1 MQHTH
6 LFMPLAL
13 ISAMAAVQQVYAA
26 DEFIVRDIKI
36 DGLVRL
42 TPTNVYGMLPVNAG
56 DRVNDTT
63 IANAIRALYATGLF
77 DDIKASQ
84 EADVLIFTVVERP
97 LISKV
102 EFKGNKLIPKEAL
115 EEGLKK
121 MGIAEGEVLKKSA
134 LQTIETELEQQYM
147 QQGRYDAD
155 VKVIT
160 TAKPNNRVDLTVDF
174 VEGKAA
180 KVVDINIIGNTVF
193 QESEIK
199 QAFAVKESGWSSIV
213 TRNDRYA
220 REKMAASL
228 EALRALYL
236 NKGYINFNITNS
248 NLNLSEDKKNI
259 FVEVAVEE
267 GEQFKFGETKFL
279 GDALYKPEELKA
291 LKIYKDGETYS
302 QEKVNAVKQL
312 LLRKYGNAGYY
323 YAEVNMVPEINKET
337 KLVDLNYYINPGQQ
351 VTVRRINFMGN
362 TKTADE
368 VLRREMRQM
377 EGALASNEKIDLS
390 KVRLERT
397 GFFKTVDI
405 KPARIPNVSD
415 QVDLNINVEEQHSGT
430 STLAVGFSQSG
441 GVTFQAGLSQTNFLG
456 TGNSV
461 AIDLSRSETQDYYNL
476 SVTDPYFTI
485 DGVRRG
491 YNMYYRKTKLDD
503 NYNVN
508 NYVTDSLGGGITFG
522 YPIDENQS
530 ISAGLN
536 IDQTDVTTGP
546 YVSTYVRDYLLANGG
561 KAKGQGKYCST
572 DKLMSQ
578 REIEKARDGVNYV
591 EPNPIP
597 AGYDDAL
604 CVNTANA
611 NADVGFTPFDN
622 QFGGDF
628 LTYNLNL
635 GWSFNT
641 LNRPVFPTNGMSHR
655 VNAEIAL
662 PGSDVEYQKLTY
674 DAQAFLP
681 LPYDFVLRGYGK
693 LGYGN
698 DLPFYKNFY
707 AGGFGSVRGYD
718 NSTLGPKYPA
728 VTNNESRN
736 IDYNPEEVGGNAL
749 IQFGAELA
757 LPLPFKGD
765 WTRQVRPV
773 LFAEGAQVFD
783 TQCSIPSGKLYLAG
797 TPTDPGVDAKKY
809 CEDNFGFDAENMRYS
824 VGVGFT
830 WITMIGPLSLSYAYP
845 LNDKPGDQTKNIQF
859 EIGRTF

>member
-13 ISAMAAVQQVYAA
+13 VSAMAAVQQVYAA

-42 TPTNVYGMLPVNAG
+42 TPANVYTMLPVHSG
-56 DRVNDTT
+56 DRVDDQAISNS
-63 IANAIRALYATGLF
+63 IRALYASGMF
-77 DDIKASQ
+77 DDIKASKQ
-84 EADVLIFTVVERP
+84 GDTLVFTVVERP
-97 LISKV
+97 LISKI
-102 EFKGNKLIPKEAL
+102 ELKGNKLIPKEAL

-121 MGIAEGEVLKKSA
+121 MGLAEGEVLKKST
-134 LQTIETELEQQYM
+134 LQTVESELEQQYV

-155 VKVIT
+155 VKVTT
-160 TAKPNNRVDLTVDF
+160 TAKPNNRVDLLLEF
-174 VEGKAA
+174 NEGKAA
-180 KVVDINIIGNTVF
+180 KVVDINVIGNTVF
-193 QESEIK
+193 SDSDIQ
-199 QAFAVKESGWSSIV
+199 QAFAVKESSWSSIV
-213 TRNDRYA
+213 SRNDRYA

-236 NKGYINFNITNS
+236 NAGYINFDITNS
-248 NLNLSEDKKNI
+248 SLNLSEDKNRI
-259 FVEVAVEE
+259 FIEVSVNE

-291 LKIYKDGETYS
+291 MQIYKDGATYS

-323 YAEVNMVPEINKET
+323 YAEVNVVPQINNET
-337 KLVDLNYYINPGQQ
+337 RVVDLNYYINPGQQ
-351 VTVRRINFMGN
+351 VTVRRINFTGN
-362 TKTADE
+362 TKTSDE

-397 GFFKTVDI
+397 GYFKTVDI
-405 KPARIPNVSD
+405 KPTRIPNMPD
-415 QVDLNINVEEQHSGT
+415 QVDLNVNVEEQHSGT
-430 STLAVGFSQSG
+430 STLAVGYSQSG
-441 GVTFQAGLSQTNFLG
+441 GVTFQAGLSQTNFMG

-491 YNMYYRKTKLDD
+491 YNMYYRKTKLDSD
-503 NYNVN
+503 YNVN
-508 NYVTDSLGGGITFG
+508 NYVTDSLGGGINFG

-536 IDQTDVTTGP
+536 IDSTEVTTGP
-546 YVSTYVRDYLLANGG
+546 YVSTYVRDYLMAHGG
-561 KAKGQGKYCST
+561 KVK
-572 DKLMSQ
+572 
-578 REIEKARDGVNYV
+578 
-591 EPNPIP
+591 
-597 AGYDDAL
+597 
-604 CVNTANA
+604 NTATYCLVDLTEDNDYTCPDESVSDPY
-611 NADVGFTPFDN
+611 NSEFT
-622 QFGGDF
+622 GDF
-628 LTYNLNL
+628 LTYNFTL
-635 GWSFNT
+635 GWSYNT
-641 LNRPVFPTNGMSHR
+641 LNRPQFPTSGQSHR

-662 PGSDVEYQKLTY
+662 PGSDVEYQKITY

-681 LPYDFVLRGYGK
+681 LGKDFVLRGYGK

-707 AGGFGSVRGYD
+707 AGGYGSVRGYD
-718 NSTLGPKYPA
+718 NSTLGPKYDGVYYTETGQTDP
-728 VTNNESRN
+728 S
-736 IDYNPEEVGGNAL
+736 PEEVGGNAL
-749 IQFGAELA
+749 VQFGTELA

-783 TQCSIPSGKLYLAG
+783 TQCDVF
-797 TPTDPGVDAKKY
+797 TTDAAKQTCKDEY
-809 CEDNFGFDAENMRYS
+809 GFDLGNMRYS

-830 WITMIGPLSLSYAYP
+830 WITMIGPLSLSYAFP
-845 LNDKPGDQTKNIQF
+845 LNDKPGDETKEIQF

>member
-1 MQHTH
+1 
-6 LFMPLAL
+6 
-13 ISAMAAVQQVYAA
+13 MAAAQQVYAA
-26 DEFIVRDIKI
+26 DDFIAQDVKVE
-36 DGLVRL
+36 GLVRL
-42 TPTNVYGMLPVNAG
+42 TPESVYGMLPITSG
-56 DRVNDTT
+56 DRVNDPV
-63 IANAIRALYATGLF
+63 IANAIRTLYATGLF
-77 DDIKASQ
+77 DDIKSAQ
-84 EADVLIFTVVERP
+84 EGNTLVFKVVERP
-97 LISKV
+97 VISKI
-102 EFKGNKLIPKEAL
+102 EMKGNKLIPKEAL

-121 MGIAEGEVLKKSA
+121 MGLAEGEVLKQSA
-134 LQTIETELEQQYM
+134 LQTVETELEQQYM

-155 VKVIT
+155 VTVT
-160 TAKPNNRVDLTVDF
+160 TTPKPNNRVDLLIEF
-174 VEGKAA
+174 AEGKAA
-180 KVVDINIIGNTVF
+180 KVVDINVIGNTVF
-193 QESEIK
+193 KDSDIK

-213 TRNDRYA
+213 SRNDRYA

-228 EALRALYL
+228 EALRAMYL

-248 NLNLSEDKKNI
+248 SLNLSEDKKHVFI
-259 FVEVAVEE
+259 EVSVDE
-267 GEQFKFGETKFL
+267 GEQFKFGQTKFL
-279 GDALYKPEELKA
+279 GDALYTTDELKP
-291 LKIYKDGETYS
+291 LQLYKDGDLYS
-302 QEKVNAVKQL
+302 QEKVNGVKQL
-312 LLRKYGNAGYY
+312 MLRKYGNAGFYF
-323 YAEVNMVPEINKET
+323 AEVNVVPEINNET
-337 KLVDLNYYINPGQQ
+337 KIVDLNYYINPGQQ
-351 VTVRRINFMGN
+351 VTVRRINFAGN
-362 TKTADE
+362 SKTADE

-397 GFFKTVDI
+397 GYFKTVDI
-405 KPARIPNVSD
+405 KPARIPNSPD
-415 QVDLNINVEEQHSGT
+415 QIDLNVNVEEQHSGT

-441 GVTFQAGLSQTNFLG
+441 GITFQAGLSQTNFLG

-461 AIDLSRSETQDYYNL
+461 SIDLSRSETQDYYNL

-503 NYNVN
+503 DYNVN
-508 NYVTDSLGGGITFG
+508 NYVTDSLGGGINFG

-536 IDQTDVTTGP
+536 IDQTKVTTGP

-561 KAKGQGKYCST
+561 KAT
-572 DKLMSQ
+572 DKGSYCPADSSGNSQ
-578 REIEKARDGVNYV
+578 LTVPVYDTDGTTVLSYTCAV
-591 EPNPIP
+591 PEVT
-597 AGYDDAL
+597 YD
-604 CVNTANA
+604 NA
-611 NADVGFTPFDN
+611 FE
-622 QFGGDF
+622 GDF

-635 GWSFNT
+635 GWSYNT
-641 LNRPVFPTNGMSHR
+641 LNRPIFPTSGMSHR

-674 DAQAFLP
+674 DAQAFFP
-681 LPYDFVLRGYGK
+681 LGKDFVLRGYGK

-718 NSTLGPKYPA
+718 NSTLGPKYPG
-728 VTNNESRN
+728 VTYNETN
-736 IDYNPEEVGGNAL
+736 TKDYDPEEVGGNAL

-783 TQCSIPSGKLYLAG
+783 TQCDIPKGTLYLNSSNTA
-797 TPTDPGVDAKKY
+797 VNAKSY
-809 CEDNFGFDAENMRYS
+809 CEDNFGFDMNNMRYS
-824 VGVGFT
+824 VGAGFT
-830 WITMIGPLSLSYAYP
+830 WITMIGPLSLSYAFP
-845 LNDKPGDQTKNIQF
+845 LNDKAGDDTKEIQF

>member
-42 TPTNVYGMLPVNAG
+42 TPTNVYGVLPINAG
-56 DRVNDTT
+56 DRVNDVT

-77 DDIKASQ
+77 DDIKVSQ
-84 EADVLIFTVVERP
+84 NADTLVFAVVERP

-115 EEGLKK
+115 DEGLKK

-155 VKVIT
+155 VKVVT
-160 TAKPNNRVDLTVDF
+160 TARPNNRVDLSIEF

-193 QESEIK
+193 KESEIK
-199 QAFAVKESGWSSIV
+199 QAFAVKESAWSSIV

-259 FVEVAVEE
+259 FIEVSVEE
-267 GEQFKFGETKFL
+267 GEEFKFGQTKFL
-279 GDALYKPEELKA
+279 GDALYKPEELKV
-291 LKIYKDGETYS
+291 LQIYKDGETYS

-351 VTVRRINFMGN
+351 VTVRRINFAGN

-405 KPARIPNVSD
+405 KPARIPNVPD
-415 QVDLNINVEEQHSGT
+415 QVDLNVNVEEQHSGT

-441 GVTFQAGLSQTNFLG
+441 GITFQAGLSQTNFLG

-461 AIDLSRSETQDYYNL
+461 SVDLSRSETQDYYNL

-491 YNMYYRKTKLDD
+491 YNMYYRKTKLDED
-503 NYNVN
+503 YNVN
-508 NYVTDSLGGGITFG
+508 NYVTDSFGGGINFG

-530 ISAGLN
+530 VSAGLN
-536 IDQTDVTTGP
+536 IDQTEVTTGNG
-546 YVSTYVRDYLLANGG
+546 VSTYVRDYLLANDG
-561 KAKGQGKYCST
+561 KEIGKSEYCI
-572 DKLMSQ
+572 D
-578 REIEKARDGVNYV
+578 
-591 EPNPIP
+591 
-597 AGYDDAL
+597 
-604 CVNTANA
+604 TA
-611 NADVGFTPFDN
+611 DPCTKQSKPDRFS
-622 QFGGDF
+622 GDY

-635 GWSFNT
+635 GWSYNT
-641 LNRPVFPTNGMSHR
+641 LNRPVFPTSGMSHR
-655 VNAEIAL
+655 VNGEIAL
-662 PGSDVEYQKLTY
+662 PGSDVEYQKITY
-674 DAQAFLP
+674 DAQAFQP
-681 LPYDFVLRGYGK
+681 LGKGFVLRGYGK

-718 NSTLGPKYPA
+718 NSTLGPKYDSVYA
-728 VTNNESRN
+728 ENTGLENF
-736 IDYNPEEVGGNAL
+736 DPEEVGGNAL
-749 IQFGAELA
+749 VQFGTELA

-783 TQCSIPSGKLYLAG
+783 TQCDVPRSA
-797 TPTDPGVDAKKY
+797 TDKQY
-809 CEDNFGFDAENMRYS
+809 CEDNFGFDAENFRYS

-845 LNDKPGDQTKNIQF
+845 LNDKAGDETKNIQF

>member
-13 ISAMAAVQQVYAA
+13 ISAMATVQQVYAA
-26 DEFIVRDIKI
+26 EDYIVRDIKV

-42 TPTNVYGMLPVNAG
+42 TPANVYGMIPLNSG
-56 DRVNDTT
+56 DRVSDAAL
-63 IANAIRALYATGLF
+63 ANAIRSLYATGLF
-77 DDIKASQ
+77 DDIKTEKQ
-84 EADVLIFTVVERP
+84 GDTLVFKVVERP

-121 MGIAEGEVLKKSA
+121 MGITEGEVLKKSA
-134 LQTIETELEQQYM
+134 LQMVESELEQQYM

-155 VKVIT
+155 VKVVT
-160 TAKPNNRVDLTVDF
+160 TAKPNNRVDLTIEF

-193 QESEIK
+193 KESEIE
-199 QAFAVKESGWSSIV
+199 QAFAVKESGWTSIIS
-213 TRNDRYA
+213 RNDRYA

-228 EALRALYL
+228 ESLRALYL
-236 NKGYINFNITNS
+236 NKGYINFNINHS
-248 NLNLSEDKKNI
+248 SLNLSEDKKNI
-259 FVEVAVEE
+259 FVEVSVDE

-279 GDALYKPEELKA
+279 GDALYTPAELKA
-291 LKIYKDGETYS
+291 LQIYKDGDIYS

-323 YAEVNMVPEINKET
+323 YAEVNVVPQIDKET
-337 KLVDLNYYINPGQQ
+337 HLVDLNYYVNPGQQ
-351 VTVRRINFMGN
+351 VTVRRINFTGN

-405 KPARIPNVSD
+405 KPARVPNTAD

-441 GVTFQAGLSQTNFLG
+441 GITFQAGLSQTNFMG

-491 YNMYYRKTKLDD
+491 YNMYYRKTKLDED
-503 NYNVN
+503 YNVN
-508 NYVTDSLGGGITFG
+508 NYVTDSFGGGINFG

-530 ISAGLN
+530 VSAGLN
-536 IDQTDVTTGP
+536 IDQTEVTTGP
-546 YVSTYVRDYLLANGG
+546 YVSTYVRDYLLAHGG
-561 KAKGQGKYCST
+561 KATGKAEDVCIGTIKNLYEDPADPTKITGTKCNGQT
-572 DKLMSQ
+572 VD
-578 REIEKARDGVNYV
+578 
-591 EPNPIP
+591 
-597 AGYDDAL
+597 YD
-604 CVNTANA
+604 NEFN
-611 NADVGFTPFDN
+611 
-622 QFGGDF
+622 GDF

-635 GWSFNT
+635 GWSYNT
-641 LNRPVFPTNGMSHR
+641 LNRPVFPTSGMSHR
-655 VNAEIAL
+655 VNGEIAL

-674 DAQAFLP
+674 DAQAYFP
-681 LPYDFVLRGYGK
+681 LAKDFVLRGYGK

-718 NSTLGPKYPA
+718 NSTLGPKYPG
-728 VTNNESRN
+728 VTYSESRSK
-736 IDYNPEEVGGNAL
+736 DYDFEEVGGNAL
-749 IQFGAELA
+749 IQFGTELA

-773 LFAEGAQVFD
+773 IFAEGAQVFD
-783 TQCSIPSGKLYLAG
+783 TQCDVPSGQLYMTG
-797 TPTDPGVDAKKY
+797 SKTDAGVDAKQY
-809 CEDNFGFDAENMRYS
+809 CKDNFGFELDNMRYS

-845 LNDKPGDQTKNIQF
+845 LNDKEGDETKNIQF

>member
-13 ISAMAAVQQVYAA
+13 ISAMATVQQVYAA
-26 DEFIVRDIKI
+26 EDYIVRDIKV

-42 TPTNVYGMLPVNAG
+42 TPANVYGMIPLNSG
-56 DRVNDTT
+56 DRVSDAAL
-63 IANAIRALYATGLF
+63 ANAIRSLYATGLF
-77 DDIKASQ
+77 DDIKTEKQ
-84 EADVLIFTVVERP
+84 GDTLVFKVVERP

-121 MGIAEGEVLKKSA
+121 MGITEGEVLKKSA
-134 LQTIETELEQQYM
+134 LQTVESELEQQYM

-155 VKVIT
+155 VKVVT
-160 TAKPNNRVDLTVDF
+160 TAKPNNRVDLTIEF

-193 QESEIK
+193 KESEIE
-199 QAFAVKESGWSSIV
+199 QAFAVKESGWTSIIS
-213 TRNDRYA
+213 RNDRYA

-228 EALRALYL
+228 ESLRALYL
-236 NKGYINFNITNS
+236 NKGYINFNINHS
-248 NLNLSEDKKNI
+248 SLNLSEDKKNI
-259 FVEVAVEE
+259 FVEVSVDE

-279 GDALYKPEELKA
+279 GDALYTPAELKA
-291 LKIYKDGETYS
+291 LQIYKDGDIYS

-323 YAEVNMVPEINKET
+323 YAEVNVVPQIDKET
-337 KLVDLNYYINPGQQ
+337 HLVDLNYYVNPGQQ
-351 VTVRRINFMGN
+351 VTVRRINFTGN

-405 KPARIPNVSD
+405 KPARVPNTAD

-461 AIDLSRSETQDYYNL
+461 SIDLSRSETQDYYNL

-491 YNMYYRKTKLDD
+491 YYMYYRKTKLDED
-503 NYNVN
+503 YNVN
-508 NYVTDSLGGGITFG
+508 NYVTDSFGGGINFG

-530 ISAGLN
+530 VSAGLN
-536 IDQTDVTTGP
+536 IDQTEVTTGNG
-546 YVSTYVRDYLLANGG
+546 VSTYVRDYLLANDG
-561 KAKGQGKYCST
+561 KEIGKSEYCI
-572 DKLMSQ
+572 D
-578 REIEKARDGVNYV
+578 
-591 EPNPIP
+591 
-597 AGYDDAL
+597 
-604 CVNTANA
+604 TA
-611 NADVGFTPFDN
+611 DPCTKQSKPDRFS
-622 QFGGDF
+622 GDY

-635 GWSFNT
+635 GWSYNT
-641 LNRPVFPTNGMSHR
+641 LNRPVFPTSGMSHR
-655 VNAEIAL
+655 VNGEIAL

-674 DAQAFLP
+674 DAQAYFP
-681 LPYDFVLRGYGK
+681 LAKDFVLRGYGK

-718 NSTLGPKYPA
+718 NSTLGPKYPG
-728 VTNNESRN
+728 VTYSESRSK
-736 IDYNPEEVGGNAL
+736 DYDFEEVGGNAL
-749 IQFGAELA
+749 IQFGTELA

-773 LFAEGAQVFD
+773 IFAEGAQVFD
-783 TQCSIPSGKLYLAG
+783 TQCDVPSGQLYMTG
-797 TPTDPGVDAKKY
+797 SKTDAGVDAKQY
-809 CEDNFGFDAENMRYS
+809 CKDNFGFELDNMRYS

-845 LNDKPGDQTKNIQF
+845 LNDKEGDETKNIQF

>member
-13 ISAMAAVQQVYAA
+13 ISAMATVQQVYAA
-26 DEFIVRDIKI
+26 EDYIVRDIKV

-42 TPTNVYGMLPVNAG
+42 TPANVYGMIPLNSG
-56 DRVNDTT
+56 DRVSDAAL
-63 IANAIRALYATGLF
+63 ANAIRSLYATGLF
-77 DDIKASQ
+77 DDIKTEKQ
-84 EADVLIFTVVERP
+84 GDTLVFKVVERP

-121 MGIAEGEVLKKSA
+121 MGITEGEVLKKSA
-134 LQTIETELEQQYM
+134 LQTVESELEQQYM

-155 VKVIT
+155 VKVVT
-160 TAKPNNRVDLTVDF
+160 TAKPNNRVDLTIEF

-193 QESEIK
+193 KESEIE
-199 QAFAVKESGWSSIV
+199 QAFAVKESGWTSIIS
-213 TRNDRYA
+213 RNDRYA
-220 REKMAASL
+220 REKISASL
-228 EALRALYL
+228 ESLRALYL
-236 NKGYINFNITNS
+236 NKGYINFNINHS
-248 NLNLSEDKKNI
+248 SLNLSEDKKNI
-259 FVEVAVEE
+259 FVEVSVDE

-279 GDALYKPEELKA
+279 GDALYTPAELKA
-291 LKIYKDGETYS
+291 LQIYKDGDIYS

-323 YAEVNMVPEINKET
+323 YAEVNVVPQIDKET
-337 KLVDLNYYINPGQQ
+337 HLVDLNYYVNPGQQ
-351 VTVRRINFMGN
+351 VTVRRINFTGN

-405 KPARIPNVSD
+405 KPARVPNTAD

-430 STLAVGFSQSG
+430 ITLAVGFSQSG
-441 GVTFQAGLSQTNFLG
+441 GITFQAGLSQTNFMC
-456 TGNSV
+456 TCNSV
-461 AIDLSRSETQDYYNL
+461 AIDLSRSQTQDYYNL

-491 YNMYYRKTKLDD
+491 YNMYYRKTKLDED
-503 NYNVN
+503 YNVN
-508 NYVTDSLGGGITFG
+508 NYVTDSFGGGINFG

-536 IDQTDVTTGP
+536 IDQTEVTTGP
-546 YVSTYVRDYLLANGG
+546 YVSTYVRDYLLAHGG
-561 KAKGQGKYCST
+561 KATGKAEDVCIGTIENLYEDPADPTKITGTKCNGQT
-572 DKLMSQ
+572 VD
-578 REIEKARDGVNYV
+578 
-591 EPNPIP
+591 
-597 AGYDDAL
+597 YD
-604 CVNTANA
+604 NEFN
-611 NADVGFTPFDN
+611 
-622 QFGGDF
+622 GDF

-635 GWSFNT
+635 GWSYNT
-641 LNRPVFPTNGMSHR
+641 LNRPVFPTSGMSHR
-655 VNAEIAL
+655 VNGEIAL

-674 DAQAFLP
+674 DAQAYFP
-681 LPYDFVLRGYGK
+681 LGKDFVLRGYGK

-718 NSTLGPKYPA
+718 NSTLGPKYPG
-728 VTNNESRN
+728 VTYSESDDV
-736 IDYNPEEVGGNAL
+736 DYDPEEVGGNAL
-749 IQFGAELA
+749 IQFGTELA

-783 TQCSIPSGKLYLAG
+783 TQCNVSSSTIYVNGA
-797 TPTDPGVDAKKY
+797 DVDSKQY
-809 CEDNFGFDAENMRYS
+809 CKDNFGFDVDNMRYS

-845 LNDKPGDQTKNIQF
+845 LNDKDGDETKNIQF

>member
-13 ISAMAAVQQVYAA
+13 VSAMAATQQVYAA
-26 DEFIVRDIKI
+26 DEFIARDIKI

-42 TPTNVYGMLPVNAG
+42 TPANVYGMIPVNSG
-56 DRVNDTT
+56 DRVNEAVL
-63 IANAIRALYATGLF
+63 ANAIRSLYATGLF
-77 DDIKASQ
+77 DDIQASR
-84 EADVLIFTVVERP
+84 EADTLVFKVVERP
-97 LISKV
+97 IISKV

-115 EEGLKK
+115 EDGLKK
-121 MGIAEGEVLKKSA
+121 MGVAEGEVLKKSA
-134 LQTIETELEQQYM
+134 LQTLESELEQQYM

-155 VKVIT
+155 VRVIT
-160 TAKPNNRVDLTVDF
+160 TARPNNRVDLTVEF

-193 QESEIK
+193 KESDIK
-199 QAFAVKESGWSSIV
+199 QAFAVKESSWSSIV

-248 NLNLSEDKKNI
+248 SLNLSEDKKHI
-259 FVEVAVEE
+259 FVEVSVDE
-267 GEQFKFGETKFL
+267 GEQFKFGESKFL
-279 GDALYKPEELKA
+279 GDALYKPEELTA

-323 YAEVNMVPEINKET
+323 YAEVNIVPQIDKET

-351 VTVRRINFMGN
+351 VTVRRINFAGN
-362 TKTADE
+362 SKTADE

-397 GFFKTVDI
+397 GFFKTVDV
-405 KPARIPNVSD
+405 KPVRIPNVPD
-415 QVDLNINVEEQHSGT
+415 QIDLNVNVEEQHSGT

-456 TGNSV
+456 TGNAVS
-461 AIDLSRSETQDYYNL
+461 IDLSRSETQDYYNL

-503 NYNVN
+503 DYNVN
-508 NYVTDSLGGGITFG
+508 NYVTDSLGGGINFG

-536 IDQTDVTTGP
+536 IDQTEVTTGP

-561 KAKGQGKYCST
+561 KTTKSEPYCLDANLPVGGTCSNWSDPKG
-572 DKLMSQ
+572 
-578 REIEKARDGVNYV
+578 IEFK
-591 EPNPIP
+591 
-597 AGYDDAL
+597 
-604 CVNTANA
+604 
-611 NADVGFTPFDN
+611 
-622 QFGGDF
+622 GDF

-635 GWSFNT
+635 GWSYNT
-641 LNRPVFPTNGMSHR
+641 LNRPIFPTNGMSHR

-662 PGSDVEYQKLTY
+662 PGSDVEFQKVTY
-674 DAQAFLP
+674 DAQTYLP
-681 LPYDFVLRGYGK
+681 LGKDFVLRGYGK
-693 LGYGN
+693 LGFGN

-707 AGGFGSVRGYD
+707 AGGYGSVRGYD
-718 NSTLGPKYPA
+718 NSTLGPKYDGVYFNDRGQKDP
-728 VTNNESRN
+728 S
-736 IDYNPEEVGGNAL
+736 PEEVGGNAL
-749 IQFGAELA
+749 VQFGTELA
-757 LPLPFKGD
+757 LPVPFKGD

-773 LFAEGAQVFD
+773 IFAEGAQVFD
-783 TQCSIPSGKLYLAG
+783 TQCDVQATSEGRQ
-797 TPTDPGVDAKKY
+797 Y
-809 CEDNFGFDAENMRYS
+809 CKDNYGFDFGEMRYS

-845 LNDKPGDQTKNIQF
+845 LNDKQGDDTKNIQF

>member
-13 ISAMAAVQQVYAA
+13 VSAMAVAQQVYAA
-26 DEFIVRDIKI
+26 DEFVVQDIKF

-42 TPTNVYGMLPVNAG
+42 TPENVYGLVPINSG
-56 DRVNDTT
+56 DRVNDPI
-63 IANAIRALYATGLF
+63 IANAIRSLYASGLF
-77 DDIKASQ
+77 DDIKATQ
-84 EADVLIFTVVERP
+84 AGNTLVFQVVERP
-97 LISKV
+97 IISKI
-102 EFKGNKLIPKEAL
+102 ELKGNKLIPKEAL

-121 MGIAEGEVLKKSA
+121 MGLSEGEVLKKSA
-134 LQTIETELEQQYM
+134 LQTVETELEQQYM

-155 VKVIT
+155 ITVKT
-160 TAKPNNRVDLTVDF
+160 TPKPNNRVDLLIEF

-180 KVVDINIIGNTVF
+180 KVFDINIIGNTVF
-193 QESEIK
+193 KEDEIK
-199 QAFAVKESGWSSIV
+199 QAFAIKESSWNSIIS
-213 TRNDRYA
+213 RNDRYA

-228 EALRALYL
+228 EALRAMYL
-236 NKGYINFNITNS
+236 NRGYINFNINNS
-248 NLNLSEDKKNI
+248 SLNLSEDKKNVFI
-259 FVEVAVEE
+259 EVSVDE

-279 GDALYKPEELKA
+279 GDALYSPDELKV
-291 LKIYKDGETYS
+291 LQLYKDGEIYS

-323 YAEVNMVPEINKET
+323 FAEVNVVPEINKDT

-351 VTVRRINFMGN
+351 VTVRRINFTGN
-362 TKTADE
+362 NKTADE

-377 EGALASNEKIDLS
+377 ESALASNEKIDLS

-397 GFFKTVDI
+397 GFFKSVDI
-405 KPARIPNVSD
+405 KPARIPGSPD
-415 QVDLNINVEEQHSGT
+415 QIDLNVAVEEQHSGT

-461 AIDLSRSETQDYYNL
+461 SVDLSRSETQDYYNL

-491 YNMYYRKTKLDD
+491 YNLYYRKTKLDD
-503 NYNVN
+503 DYNVN
-508 NYVTDSLGGGITFG
+508 NYVTDSFGGGINFG

-530 ISAGLN
+530 ISFGLN

-561 KAKGQGKYCST
+561 KETGNPGRYCPEGLWNETDRTCGTNDQGWESFPDEFK
-572 DKLMSQ
+572 
-578 REIEKARDGVNYV
+578 
-591 EPNPIP
+591 
-597 AGYDDAL
+597 
-604 CVNTANA
+604 
-611 NADVGFTPFDN
+611 
-622 QFGGDF
+622 GDF

-635 GWSFNT
+635 GWSYNT
-641 LNRPVFPTNGMSHR
+641 LNRPIFPTTGFSHR
-655 VNAEIAL
+655 INGEIAL

-674 DAQAFLP
+674 DAQAYFP
-681 LPYDFVLRGYGK
+681 LGKNFVVRGYGK

-707 AGGFGSVRGYD
+707 AGGFGSVRGYE
-718 NSTLGPKYPA
+718 NSTLGPKYPG
-728 VTNNESRN
+728 VTYNESRTR
-736 IDYNPEEVGGNAL
+736 DYDPEEVGGNAL
-749 IQFGAELA
+749 VQFGTELV
-757 LPLPFKGD
+757 LPVPFKGD
-765 WTRQVRPV
+765 WARQVRPV

-783 TQCSIPSGKLYLAG
+783 TQCDVPRGNLYLTG
-797 TPTDPGVDAKKY
+797 GSSDPGVDAKQY
-809 CEDNFGFDAENMRYS
+809 CKDNFGFELDNMRYS
-824 VGVGFT
+824 VGAGFT

-845 LNDKPGDQTKNIQF
+845 LNDKKGDDTKSIQF

>member
-1 MQHTH
+1 
-6 LFMPLAL
+6 MPLAL

-56 DRVNDTT
+56 DRVDDTT
-63 IANAIRALYATGLF
+63 IANSIRALYATGLF
-77 DDIKASQ
+77 DDIKASR
-84 EADVLIFTVVERP
+84 EADTLIFTVVERP

-115 EEGLKK
+115 EDGLKK

-155 VKVIT
+155 VSVKTV
-160 TAKPNNRVDLTVDF
+160 ARPNNRVDLTIEF

-193 QESEIK
+193 KESEIK
-199 QAFAVKESGWSSIV
+199 QAFAVKESSWSSIV

-248 NLNLSEDKKNI
+248 SLNLSEDKKNI

-279 GDALYKPEELKA
+279 GDALYKTEELKA
-291 LKIYKDGETYS
+291 LQIYKDGETYS

-323 YAEVNMVPEINKET
+323 YAEVNMVPEINEET
-337 KLVDLNYYINPGQQ
+337 KLVNLNYYINPGQQ
-351 VTVRRINFMGN
+351 VTVRRINFTGN

-405 KPARIPNVSD
+405 KPARIPNVPD
-415 QVDLNINVEEQHSGT
+415 QVDLNVNVEEQHSGT

-461 AIDLSRSETQDYYNL
+461 SIDLSRSETQDYYNL

-503 NYNVN
+503 DYNVN
-508 NYVTDSLGGGITFG
+508 NYVTDSFGGGITFG

-536 IDQTDVTTGP
+536 IDQTEVTTGP

-561 KAKGQGKYCST
+561 KIKGQGNYCST
-572 DKLMSQ
+572 NKLMSQ
-578 REIEKARDGVNYV
+578 WDIDKAKDPTLVRPQDPPV
-591 EPNPIP
+591 
-597 AGYDDAL
+597 GYFDSL
-604 CVNTANA
+604 CVNAG

-622 QFGGDF
+622 QFGGEF

-635 GWSFNT
+635 GWSYNT

-655 VNAEIAL
+655 VNGEIAL

-718 NSTLGPKYPA
+718 NSTLGPKYPG
-728 VTNNESRN
+728 VTYNESRQK
-736 IDYNPEEVGGNAL
+736 DYDPEEVGGNAL
-749 IQFGAELA
+749 VQFGAELA

-773 LFAEGAQVFD
+773 VFAEGAQVFD
-783 TQCSIPSGKLYLAG
+783 TQCSVPSGSLYLNGNA
-797 TPTDPGVDAKKY
+797 GVDAKQY
-809 CEDNFGFDAENMRYS
+809 CEDNFGFDAENFRYS

-845 LNDKPGDQTKNIQF
+845 LNDKPGDETKNIQF

>member
-13 ISAMAAVQQVYAA
+13 ISAMATVQQVYAA
-26 DEFIVRDIKI
+26 EDYIVRDIKV

-42 TPTNVYGMLPVNAG
+42 TPANVYGMIPLNSG
-56 DRVNDTT
+56 DRVSDAAL
-63 IANAIRALYATGLF
+63 ANAIRSLYATGLF
-77 DDIKASQ
+77 DDIKTEKQ
-84 EADVLIFTVVERP
+84 GDTLVFKVVERP

-121 MGIAEGEVLKKSA
+121 MGITEGEVLKKSA
-134 LQTIETELEQQYM
+134 LQTVESELEQQYM

-155 VKVIT
+155 VKVVT
-160 TAKPNNRVDLTVDF
+160 TAKPNNRVDLTIEF

-193 QESEIK
+193 KESEIE
-199 QAFAVKESGWSSIV
+199 QAFAVKESGWTSIIS
-213 TRNDRYA
+213 RNDRYA

-228 EALRALYL
+228 ESLRALYL
-236 NKGYINFNITNS
+236 NKGYINFNINHS
-248 NLNLSEDKKNI
+248 SLNLSEDKKNI
-259 FVEVAVEE
+259 FVEVSVDE

-279 GDALYKPEELKA
+279 GDALYTPAELKA
-291 LKIYKDGETYS
+291 LQIYKDGDIYS

-323 YAEVNMVPEINKET
+323 YAEVNVVPQIDKET
-337 KLVDLNYYINPGQQ
+337 HLVDLNYYVNPGQQ
-351 VTVRRINFMGN
+351 VTVRRINFTGN

-405 KPARIPNVSD
+405 KPARVPNTAD

-441 GVTFQAGLSQTNFLG
+441 GITFQAGLSQTNFMG

-491 YNMYYRKTKLDD
+491 YNMYYRKTKLDED
-503 NYNVN
+503 YNVN
-508 NYVTDSLGGGITFG
+508 NYVTDSFGGGINFG

-530 ISAGLN
+530 VSAGLN
-536 IDQTDVTTGP
+536 IDQTEVTTGP
-546 YVSTYVRDYLLANGG
+546 YVSTYVRDYLLAHGG
-561 KAKGQGKYCST
+561 KATGKAEDVCIGT
-572 DKLMSQ
+572 
-578 REIEKARDGVNYV
+578 IENLYED
-591 EPNPIP
+591 
-597 AGYDDAL
+597 
-604 CVNTANA
+604 TANPTKITGTKC
-611 NADVGFTPFDN
+611 NGQTVDYDN
-622 QFGGDF
+622 EFNGDF

-635 GWSFNT
+635 GWSYNT
-641 LNRPVFPTNGMSHR
+641 LNRPVFPTSGMSHR
-655 VNAEIAL
+655 INGEIAL

-674 DAQAFLP
+674 DAQAYFP
-681 LPYDFVLRGYGK
+681 LGKDFVLRGYGK

-718 NSTLGPKYPA
+718 NSTLGPKYPG
-728 VTNNESRN
+728 VTYSESRSKDN
-736 IDYNPEEVGGNAL
+736 DYEEVGGNAL
-749 IQFGAELA
+749 IQFGTELA

-773 LFAEGAQVFD
+773 IFAEGAQVFD
-783 TQCSIPSGKLYLAG
+783 TQCDVPSGQLYMTG
-797 TPTDPGVDAKKY
+797 SKTDAGVDAKQY
-809 CEDNFGFDAENMRYS
+809 CKDNFGFELDNMRYS

-845 LNDKPGDQTKNIQF
+845 LNDKDGDETKNIQF

>member
-13 ISAMAAVQQVYAA
+13 ISAMATVQQVYAA
-26 DEFIVRDIKI
+26 EDYIVRDIKV

-42 TPTNVYGMLPVNAG
+42 TPANVYGMIPLNSG
-56 DRVNDTT
+56 DRVSDAAL
-63 IANAIRALYATGLF
+63 ANAIRSLYATGLF
-77 DDIKASQ
+77 DDIKTEKQ
-84 EADVLIFTVVERP
+84 GDTLVFKVVERP

-121 MGIAEGEVLKKSA
+121 MGITEGEVLKKSA
-134 LQTIETELEQQYM
+134 LQTVESELEQQYM

-155 VKVIT
+155 VKVVT
-160 TAKPNNRVDLTVDF
+160 TAKPNNRVDLTIEF

-193 QESEIK
+193 KESEIE
-199 QAFAVKESGWSSIV
+199 QAFAVKESGWTSIIS
-213 TRNDRYA
+213 RNDRYA

-228 EALRALYL
+228 ESLRALYL
-236 NKGYINFNITNS
+236 NKGYINFNINHS
-248 NLNLSEDKKNI
+248 SLNLSEDKKNI
-259 FVEVAVEE
+259 FVEVSVDE

-279 GDALYKPEELKA
+279 GDALYTPAELKA
-291 LKIYKDGETYS
+291 LQIYKDGDIYS

-323 YAEVNMVPEINKET
+323 YAEVNVVPQIDKET
-337 KLVDLNYYINPGQQ
+337 HLVDLNYYVNPGQQ
-351 VTVRRINFMGN
+351 VTVRRINFTGN

-405 KPARIPNVSD
+405 KPARVPNTAD

-441 GVTFQAGLSQTNFLG
+441 GITFQAGLSQTNFMG

-491 YNMYYRKTKLDD
+491 YNMYYRKTKLDED
-503 NYNVN
+503 YNVN
-508 NYVTDSLGGGITFG
+508 NYVTDSFGGGINFG

-536 IDQTDVTTGP
+536 IDQTEVTTGP
-546 YVSTYVRDYLLANGG
+546 YVSTYVRDYLLAHGG
-561 KAKGQGKYCST
+561 KATGKAEDVCIGTIENLYEDPADPTKITGTKCNGQT
-572 DKLMSQ
+572 VD
-578 REIEKARDGVNYV
+578 
-591 EPNPIP
+591 
-597 AGYDDAL
+597 YD
-604 CVNTANA
+604 NEFN
-611 NADVGFTPFDN
+611 
-622 QFGGDF
+622 GDF

-635 GWSFNT
+635 GWSYNT
-641 LNRPVFPTNGMSHR
+641 LNRPVFPTSGMSHR
-655 VNAEIAL
+655 VNGEIAL

-674 DAQAFLP
+674 DAQAYFP
-681 LPYDFVLRGYGK
+681 LGKDFVLRGYGK

-718 NSTLGPKYPA
+718 NSTLGPKYPG
-728 VTNNESRN
+728 VTYSESRSK
-736 IDYNPEEVGGNAL
+736 DYDFEEVGGNAL
-749 IQFGAELA
+749 IQFGTELA

-773 LFAEGAQVFD
+773 IFAEGAQVFD
-783 TQCSIPSGKLYLAG
+783 TQCDVPSGQLYMTG
-797 TPTDPGVDAKKY
+797 SKTDAGVDAKQY
-809 CEDNFGFDAENMRYS
+809 CKDNFGFELDNMRYS

-845 LNDKPGDQTKNIQF
+845 LNDKDGDETKNIQF

>member
-13 ISAMAAVQQVYAA
+13 VSAMAATQQVYAA

-42 TPTNVYGMLPVNAG
+42 TPANVYGMIPVNSG
-56 DRVNDTT
+56 DRVNEAVL
-63 IANAIRALYATGLF
+63 ANAIRSLYATGLF
-77 DDIKASQ
+77 DDIQASR
-84 EADVLIFTVVERP
+84 EADTLVFKVVERP
-97 LISKV
+97 IISKV

-115 EEGLKK
+115 EDGLKK
-121 MGIAEGEVLKKSA
+121 MGVAEGEVLKKSA
-134 LQTIETELEQQYM
+134 LQTLESELEQQYM

-155 VKVIT
+155 VRVIT
-160 TAKPNNRVDLTVDF
+160 TARPNNRVDLTVEF

-193 QESEIK
+193 KESDIK
-199 QAFAVKESGWSSIV
+199 QAFAVKESSWSSIV

-248 NLNLSEDKKNI
+248 SLNLSEDKKHI
-259 FVEVAVEE
+259 FVEVSVDE
-267 GEQFKFGETKFL
+267 GEQFKFGESKFL
-279 GDALYKPEELKA
+279 GDALYKPEELTA

-323 YAEVNMVPEINKET
+323 YAEVNIVPQIDKET

-351 VTVRRINFMGN
+351 VTVRRINFAGN
-362 TKTADE
+362 SKTADE

-397 GFFKTVDI
+397 GFFKTVDV
-405 KPARIPNVSD
+405 KPVRIPNVPD
-415 QVDLNINVEEQHSGT
+415 QIDLNVNVEEQHSGT

-461 AIDLSRSETQDYYNL
+461 SIDLSRSETQDYYNL

-503 NYNVN
+503 DYNVN
-508 NYVTDSLGGGITFG
+508 NYVTDSFGGGINFG

-536 IDQTDVTTGP
+536 IDQTEVTTGP
-546 YVSTYVRDYLLANGG
+546 YVSTYVRDYLLAHGG
-561 KAKGQGKYCST
+561 KATGKAEDVCIGAIENLYEDPDDSTKITGTKCNGQT
-572 DKLMSQ
+572 VD
-578 REIEKARDGVNYV
+578 
-591 EPNPIP
+591 
-597 AGYDDAL
+597 YD
-604 CVNTANA
+604 NEFN
-611 NADVGFTPFDN
+611 
-622 QFGGDF
+622 GDF

-635 GWSFNT
+635 GWSYNT
-641 LNRPVFPTNGMSHR
+641 LNRPIFPTNGMSHR

-662 PGSDVEYQKLTY
+662 PGSDVEFQKVTY
-674 DAQAFLP
+674 DAQAYFP
-681 LPYDFVLRGYGK
+681 LGHDFVLRGYGK
-693 LGYGN
+693 LGFGN

-718 NSTLGPKYPA
+718 NSTLGPKYPG
-728 VTNNESRN
+728 VTYSESRSKDN
-736 IDYNPEEVGGNAL
+736 DYEEVGGNAL
-749 IQFGAELA
+749 IQFGTELA

-773 LFAEGAQVFD
+773 IFAEGAQVFD
-783 TQCSIPSGKLYLAG
+783 TQCDVPSGKLYMSGEAS
-797 TPTDPGVDAKKY
+797 DPGVDAKQY
-809 CEDNFGFDAENMRYS
+809 CKDNYGFDFGEMRYS

-845 LNDKPGDQTKNIQF
+845 LNDKQGDDTKNIQF

>member
-13 ISAMAAVQQVYAA
+13 VSAMAAVQQVYAA

-42 TPTNVYGMLPVNAG
+42 TPANVYTMLPVHSG
-56 DRVNDTT
+56 DRVDDQAISNS
-63 IANAIRALYATGLF
+63 IRALYASGMF
-77 DDIKASQ
+77 DDIKASKQ
-84 EADVLIFTVVERP
+84 GDTLVFTVVERP
-97 LISKV
+97 LISKI
-102 EFKGNKLIPKEAL
+102 ELKGNKLIPKEAL

-121 MGIAEGEVLKKSA
+121 MGLAEGEVLKKST
-134 LQTIETELEQQYM
+134 LQTVESELEQQYV

-155 VKVIT
+155 VKVTT
-160 TAKPNNRVDLTVDF
+160 TAKPNNRVDLLLEF
-174 VEGKAA
+174 NEGKAA
-180 KVVDINIIGNTVF
+180 KVVDINVIGNTVF
-193 QESEIK
+193 SDSDIQ
-199 QAFAVKESGWSSIV
+199 QAFAVKESSWSSIV
-213 TRNDRYA
+213 SRNDRYA

-236 NKGYINFNITNS
+236 NAGYINFDITNS
-248 NLNLSEDKKNI
+248 SLNLSEDKNRI
-259 FVEVAVEE
+259 FIEVSVNE

-291 LKIYKDGETYS
+291 MQIYKDGATYS

-323 YAEVNMVPEINKET
+323 YAEVNVVPQINNET
-337 KLVDLNYYINPGQQ
+337 RVVDLNYYINPGQQ
-351 VTVRRINFMGN
+351 VTVRRINFTGN
-362 TKTADE
+362 TKTSDE

-397 GFFKTVDI
+397 GYFKTVDI
-405 KPARIPNVSD
+405 KPTRIPNMPD
-415 QVDLNINVEEQHSGT
+415 QVDLNVNVEEQHSGT
-430 STLAVGFSQSG
+430 STLAVGYSQSG
-441 GVTFQAGLSQTNFLG
+441 GVTFQAGLSQTNFMG

-491 YNMYYRKTKLDD
+491 YNMYYRKTKLDSD
-503 NYNVN
+503 YNVN
-508 NYVTDSLGGGITFG
+508 NYVTDSFGGGINFG

-536 IDQTDVTTGP
+536 IDSTEVTTGP
-546 YVSTYVRDYLLANGG
+546 YVSTYVRDYLMAHGG
-561 KAKGQGKYCST
+561 KIKDTATYCLDET
-572 DKLMSQ
+572 
-578 REIEKARDGVNYV
+578 V
-591 EPNPIP
+591 ET
-597 AGYDDAL
+597 GSD
-604 CVNTANA
+604 CVN
-611 NADVGFTPFDN
+611 VSEPYPSEFT
-622 QFGGDF
+622 GDF
-628 LTYNLNL
+628 LTYNINL
-635 GWSFNT
+635 GWSYNT
-641 LNRPVFPTNGMSHR
+641 LNRPQFPTSGQSHR
-655 VNAEIAL
+655 INAEIAL
-662 PGSDVEYQKLTY
+662 PGSDVEYQKITY

-681 LPYDFVLRGYGK
+681 LGKDFVLRGYGK

-707 AGGFGSVRGYD
+707 AGGYGSVRGYD
-718 NSTLGPKYPA
+718 NSTLGPKYDGVYYSETGDPDP
-728 VTNNESRN
+728 S
-736 IDYNPEEVGGNAL
+736 PEEVGGNAL
-749 IQFGAELA
+749 VQFGTELA

-783 TQCSIPSGKLYLAG
+783 TQCDVFPSTEDGLA
-797 TPTDPGVDAKKY
+797 DKKN
-809 CEDNFGFDAENMRYS
+809 CEDNYGFDLGNMRYS

-830 WITMIGPLSLSYAYP
+830 WITMIGPLSLSYAFP
-845 LNDKPGDQTKNIQF
+845 LNDKPGDETKEIQF

>member
-13 ISAMAAVQQVYAA
+13 VSAMAAVQQVYAA
-26 DEFIVRDIKI
+26 DEFIVRDIQI

-42 TPTNVYGMLPVNAG
+42 TPANVYGMIPVNSG
-56 DRVNDTT
+56 DRVNDAT
-63 IANAIRALYATGLF
+63 IANAIRSLYATGLF
-77 DDIKASQ
+77 DDIKAAQ
-84 EADVLIFTVVERP
+84 QGDTLVFQVVERP
-97 LISKV
+97 IISKV

-121 MGIAEGEVLKKSA
+121 MGVAEGEVLKKSA
-134 LQTIETELEQQYM
+134 LQTLESELEQQYM

-160 TAKPNNRVDLTVDF
+160 TARPNNRVDLTIEF
-174 VEGKAA
+174 IEGKAA
-180 KVVDINIIGNTVF
+180 KVFDINIIGNTVF
-193 QESEIK
+193 KDSEIK
-199 QAFAVKESGWSSIV
+199 QAFAVKESGWASVIS
-213 TRNDRYA
+213 RNDRYA

-236 NKGYINFNITNS
+236 NRGYINFNINNS
-248 NLNLSEDKKNI
+248 SLNLSEDKQHI
-259 FVEVAVEE
+259 FIEVSIDE
-267 GEQFKFGETKFL
+267 GEQFKFGQTKFL
-279 GDALYKPEELKA
+279 GDALYAPEELKA
-291 LKIYKDGETYS
+291 LQIYKDGETYS

-323 YAEVNMVPEINKET
+323 YAEVNVVPQINEET
-337 KLVDLNYYINPGQQ
+337 KQVDLNYYINPGQQ
-351 VTVRRINFMGN
+351 VTVRRINFSGN

-405 KPARIPNVSD
+405 KPVRVPNVPD
-415 QVDLNINVEEQHSGT
+415 QVDLNVAVEEQHSGT

-456 TGNSV
+456 TGNAVS
-461 AIDLSRSETQDYYNL
+461 IDLSRSETQDYYNL

-503 NYNVN
+503 DYNVN
-508 NYVTDSLGGGITFG
+508 NYVTDSFGGGINFG

-536 IDQTDVTTGP
+536 IDQTEVTTGP
-546 YVSTYVRDYLLANGG
+546 YVSTYVRDYLLAHGG
-561 KAKGQGKYCST
+561 KTKSTSTYCMVDLVPDSEGVYVCPDGQTSAPYGS
-572 DKLMSQ
+572 
-578 REIEKARDGVNYV
+578 E
-591 EPNPIP
+591 
-597 AGYDDAL
+597 
-604 CVNTANA
+604 
-611 NADVGFTPFDN
+611 FT
-622 QFGGDF
+622 GDF

-635 GWSFNT
+635 GWSYNT
-641 LNRPVFPTNGMSHR
+641 LNRPIFPTTGMSHR

-662 PGSDVEYQKLTY
+662 PGSDVEYQKVTY
-674 DAQAFLP
+674 DAQAYYP
-681 LPYDFVLRGYGK
+681 LGKDFVLRGYGK
-693 LGYGN
+693 VGYGN

-707 AGGFGSVRGYD
+707 AGGYGSVRGYD
-718 NSTLGPKYPA
+718 NSTLGPKYDG
-728 VTNNESRN
+728 VYFDETNQRDPS
-736 IDYNPEEVGGNAL
+736 PEEVGGNAL
-749 IQFGAELA
+749 VQFGTELA
-757 LPLPFKGD
+757 LPVPFKGD
-765 WTRQVRPV
+765 WARQVRPV

-783 TQCSIPSGKLYLAG
+783 TQCDVPNTAEERQ
-797 TPTDPGVDAKKY
+797 Y
-809 CEDNFGFDAENMRYS
+809 CKDNYGFDFGNMRYS

-845 LNDKPGDQTKNIQF
+845 LNEKPGDETKNIQF